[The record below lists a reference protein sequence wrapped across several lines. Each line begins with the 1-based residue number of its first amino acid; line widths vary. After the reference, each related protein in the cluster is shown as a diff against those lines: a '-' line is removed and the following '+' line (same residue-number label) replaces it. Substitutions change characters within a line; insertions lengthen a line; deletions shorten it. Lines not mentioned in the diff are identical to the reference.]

1 MLRSKHLAGLILA
14 AMLTATMVPF
24 STLVYAQNQE
34 NEKAQKF
41 IDMAKEAMG
50 KVEEL
55 KAIVEESGI
64 PIPEDT
70 TNLYEDGKT
79 KLNEA
84 ELEVAELDPD
94 YDSAVELAKEAMRIF
109 REVYGQLNALLE
121 GEEAEDETE
130 EETGE
135 ETEETE
141 TETDEG
147 DETEE
152 TEETEDPQTLME
164 AIKQARYRL
173 DKVNGTIE
181 ANKDYLTDNAEEM
194 LRGEDGLL
202 MNAKKLL
209 DDAVNALGESDV
221 STAAHNLGD
230 ARKLIAQAFVI
241 LKKAAGAMN
250 NERIKGF
257 LTVIT
262 KFYNRTTRLVERA
275 VEQGLADPGEFNTE
289 LGEIEDLIE
298 HAKDPNTPI
307 KDAIA
312 DLIDARI
319 RLESIQDKILER
331 RRGKSE

>member
-14 AMLTATMVPF
+14 AMLIATMVPF

-55 KAIVEESGI
+55 KAIVEGSGI

-70 TNLYEDGKT
+70 TNLYEDGKA

-84 ELEVAELDPD
+84 ELGVTNAD

-135 ETEETE
+135 EEEE
-141 TETDEG
+141 PEAEAETDEG

-152 TEETEDPQTLME
+152 TEDSQTLME
-164 AIKQARYRL
+164 AIGRARRRI
-173 DKVNGTIE
+173 DRVNGTIE
-181 ANKDYLTDNAEEM
+181 ASDQYLSDDTKEE
-194 LRGEDGLL
+194 LNGLL
-202 MNAKKLL
+202 LQAVALL
-209 DDAVNALGESDV
+209 DEAEIALGGDDV

-230 ARKLIAQAFVI
+230 AHKLISQVFVI
-241 LKKAAGAMN
+241 LKKTAGAIN
-250 NERIKGF
+250 SGRIQGF
-257 LTVIT
+257 LTVIK
-262 KFYNRTTRLVERA
+262 KFRDRMDRLIERA
-275 VEQGLADPGEFNTE
+275 KEQGLITDEEYAEFRGELEAISGLLDEAGGLSTE
-289 LGEIEDLIE
+289 EAIAKLIE
-298 HAKDPNTPI
+298 
-307 KDAIA
+307 
-312 DLIDARI
+312 ARI
-319 RLESIQDKILER
+319 QLDSIQNAI
-331 RRGKSE
+331 